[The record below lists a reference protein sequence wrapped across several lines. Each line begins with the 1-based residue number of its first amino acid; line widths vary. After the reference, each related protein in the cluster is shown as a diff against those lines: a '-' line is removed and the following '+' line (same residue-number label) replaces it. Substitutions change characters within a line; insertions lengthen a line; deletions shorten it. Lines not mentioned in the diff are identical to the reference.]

1 MRPLAATVRYEA
13 TSFPLAV
20 RVIPPNGEWAG
31 AQWRTGSSHG
41 QRTFG
46 WIAFGQLPQ
55 DHPRGLIS
63 IETAFGPTP
72 SVAAILRRLRS
83 AGNVAFTGKPRR
95 VSLAGFPGWELDG
108 RVSGSSSQIFV
119 PFSAKRDGPT
129 PPDTHILDRG
139 ESFRIVVLDVRGKRV
154 VLFLESV
161 KLGPNEFQAFLSKAN
176 RLLDESLAFPG

>member
-1 MRPLAATVRYEA
+1 
-13 TSFPLAV
+13 
-20 RVIPPNGEWAG
+20 
-31 AQWRTGSSHG
+31 
-41 QRTFG
+41 
-46 WIAFGQLPQ
+46 
-55 DHPRGLIS
+55 LIS

-139 ESFRIVVLDVRGKRV
+139 ESFRIVVLDVRGRRI

-161 KLGPNEFQAFLSKAN
+161 RLGPNEFQAFLTKASH
-176 RLLDESLAFPG
+176 LLDESLAFPG